1 MVCGSGG
8 WRNEAAAEAAWCRPI
23 VELLRGPNGL
33 ERFWLGVGFTD
44 PEAVSEALD
53 HNDARA
59 IAAALE
65 GSTGWRPDC
74 EKLHVPVLSYRGARE
89 DLELNDALMLRLG
102 ADTHV
107 LPDAGHLDS
116 FNRSDDV
123 LEFAMPFLRQHAHV
137 A

>member
-1 MVCGSGG
+1 M
-8 WRNEAAAEAAWCRPI
+8 A
-23 VELLRGPNGL
+23 L
-33 ERFWLGVGFTD
+33 ERFWLRVGFTD
-44 PEAVSEALD
+44 RRGRERGAGPQRRSG
-53 HNDARA
+53 HRRRTR
-59 IAAALE
+59 
-65 GSTGWRPDC
+65 GSTGRARIA
-74 EKLHVPVLSYRGARE
+74 EKLHVPVLSYRAARE

-107 LPDAGHLDS
+107 LPDVGHLDS